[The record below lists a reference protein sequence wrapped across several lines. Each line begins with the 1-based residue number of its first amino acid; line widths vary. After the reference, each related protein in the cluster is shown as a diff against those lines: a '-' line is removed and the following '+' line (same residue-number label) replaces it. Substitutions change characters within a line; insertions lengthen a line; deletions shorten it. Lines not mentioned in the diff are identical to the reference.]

1 MPLLFA
7 YVVFHCTNAAF
18 WNALHAVCRSQHLHR
33 LVQLFSNVIY
43 TNPYTGQNLTYDDFT
58 GQDMQ
63 DRPMNVR

>member
-18 WNALHAVCRSQHLHR
+18 CTVCRSQHLHR
-33 LVQLFSNVIY
+33 LVRLFSNVIY